1 VELSP
6 KAIRFIIEAL
16 DYRINAYRERLKLE
30 NLDEDEISDITNDF
44 MFLEALRE
52 EMAKTLGQKNYRDR
66 KINFPRQPEKS
77 VVPLDLNLG
86 K

>member
-1 VELSP
+1 MELSP

-16 DYRINAYRERLKLE
+16 DYRINAYQERLKLE

-52 EMAKTLGQKNYRDR
+52 EMAKTLV
-66 KINFPRQPEKS
+66 KS
-77 VVPLDLNLG
+77 A
-86 K
+86 

>member
-1 VELSP
+1 MELSP

-44 MFLEALRE
+44 MFLEALHE
-52 EMAKTLGQKNYRDR
+52 EMAKT
-66 KINFPRQPEKS
+66 IVKS
-77 VVPLDLNLG
+77 A
-86 K
+86 

>member
-6 KAIRFIIEAL
+6 KAIGFIIDAL
-16 DYRINAYRERLKLE
+16 DYQINAYQERLKLE

-52 EMAKTLGQKNYRDR
+52 EMAKTLV
-66 KINFPRQPEKS
+66 KS
-77 VVPLDLNLG
+77 A
-86 K
+86 

>member
-16 DYRINAYRERLKLE
+16 DYRINAYQERLKLE

-52 EMAKTLGQKNYRDR
+52 EMAKTLV
-66 KINFPRQPEKS
+66 KS
-77 VVPLDLNLG
+77 A
-86 K
+86 

>member
-6 KAIRFIIEAL
+6 KAIRFIIDAL
-16 DYRINAYRERLKLE
+16 DYRINAYQERLKLE

-52 EMAKTLGQKNYRDR
+52 KMAKTLV
-66 KINFPRQPEKS
+66 KS
-77 VVPLDLNLG
+77 A
-86 K
+86 

>member
-6 KAIRFIIEAL
+6 KAIRFIINAL
-16 DYRINAYRERLKLE
+16 DYRINAYQERLKLE

-52 EMAKTLGQKNYRDR
+52 EMAKTLV
-66 KINFPRQPEKS
+66 KS
-77 VVPLDLNLG
+77 A
-86 K
+86 